1 MSSTITHSLR
11 LALGALVF
19 AALLVVV
26 SGCGSSAPKT
36 LATTTTPSASPS
48 FADVVAK
55 VKTGVIRIEVDSCT
69 GSAIGTG
76 FLVKPHLIATV
87 EHVVDG
93 ALTIKLSRN
102 GTALGSATV
111 IGADPARD
119 LALLRT
125 SKPISGYDF
134 GFAGKAPR
142 LGEEVGAIG
151 FPLDLPLTVTR
162 GSVSGLDRSV
172 PIDGLKRRHMVQT
185 DAAVNHGN
193 SGGPLLSTETG
204 QVVGLVDLG
213 STNAN
218 SIAFAVSAEVAKPL
232 LQAWAVAPQ
241 PPAQAVCNNAPT
253 SGGGGGGGQVAAGS
267 SPAAYANAVDGALI
281 DSARTRGDLADLIN
295 GVNNGSFAEG
305 DALATINGVI
315 DQRRQLLQAVTD
327 VPAPPAFTRSA
338 QLLRES
344 LVESLSDDLAI
355 QSWIR
360 AKYSGDEAG
369 ASNYWQQQLRLS
381 TQTSLAKQAFLNT
394 YNAAR
399 RNLLGLPPLDVAY

>member
-1 MSSTITHSLR
+1 LR
-11 LALGALVF
+11 SVLGASVLVALSI
-19 AALLVVV
+19 AA

-36 LATTTTPSASPS
+36 AGTTTATTPSAAPS

-55 VKTGVIRIEVDSCT
+55 VKTGVIRIEVDTCD

-76 FLVKPHLIATV
+76 FLVKSHLIATV

-111 IGADPARD
+111 IGADPVRD

-125 SKPISGYDF
+125 TKAISGYDF

-172 PIDGLKRRHMVQT
+172 PIDRLNRRHMVQT

-213 STNAN
+213 TTSAN
-218 SIAFAVSAEVAKPL
+218 GIAFAVSAEVAKPL

-241 PPAQAVCNNAPT
+241 PPAQAVCSNAPST
-253 SGGGGGGGQVAAGS
+253 GPSAQISTGPS
-267 SPAAYANAVDGALI
+267 SPADYANAVDGALI
-281 DSARTRGDLADLIN
+281 GSAQTRGDLADLIN
-295 GVNNGSFAEG
+295 GVNSGSFAESE
-305 DALATINGVI
+305 AISTITGVI
-315 DQRRQLLQAVTD
+315 GQRRQLLTFVTA
-327 VPAPPAFTRSA
+327 VPAPPAFARSA

-355 QSWIR
+355 QSWIG
-360 AKYSGDEAG
+360 AKYAGDA
-369 ASNYWQQQLRLS
+369 AATSRYWQQQLRLS